1 MLKMLRGHDS
11 LTRLVG
17 KRRRLSLSAISPSKR
32 AVCVVKNQV
41 EEFIPIGSTLGSVK
55 EERVEIRCSSSSSVN
70 HQQVTE
76 AEILVDAASSKEN
89 LLKVKLECAE
99 IRCSSIFSANHQ
111 QGTEGEVLVDA
122 ANSKENLY
130 KVKQERVE
138 YHSVNH
144 QQGTEAESLVD
155 ADSSKSNLLKVKREV
170 VKLEAEVNGG
180 WTQCPTCPK
189 SVSGGLPCTT
199 HQDFCLQGGA
209 SEGKLK
215 SKQSTLS
222 RFFSPGVNKLSSAP
236 SSSRVHPLVSEEKQ
250 TSFVTIKTEDIVAER
265 PLKPPLSSR
274 SRLKLNKVKVE
285 IKQEDVY
292 EDTCGGSQLD
302 LPGQVVL
309 HSGAAT
315 SVGRTS
321 WETTS
326 SKPQE
331 LSVVPVEAK
340 FEVIG
345 SGTRNHVDKPG
356 EDLPLS
362 QSAKPNCS
370 CSCHLSTCKLEG
382 KDSSR
387 GSVEIDAH
395 TEEVD
400 SGRDLLV
407 FVKDKTTPTG
417 FLPSTNAQDVSLSTS
432 SPGQIAKNS
441 LVGTL
446 ETRIV
451 GRRYNRG
458 ISCEEGMQVTVLRDP
473 ENPKDSNAIK
483 IVPLETPLGPA
494 LGHLPKEISA
504 HLAPLLDKAFV
515 HVQGFVVTVP
525 EHIREDVPL
534 KLSFESASGSTDVSL
549 LDGAAESWQSMLV
562 AAENRPSRESPT
574 LRVSKY
580 QHNFLAVM
588 RTVLERD
595 SHLFKDQEK
604 YFLGTFCSLSG
615 DAQRLFIRL
624 YQRKGPWFRL
634 SSLSYKDVADV
645 TTASEELL
653 ASGFMST
660 DCSAE
665 EAPGVSLRTRIE
677 ILNMLELRQ
686 LSAFLKKKKEAASAR
701 REELISLLVSTAME
715 KQWNIEVSSSSRS
728 TTVLEIVA
736 EITGPCIRVS
746 EQAEFLLWRLQRLFF
761 LDKERD
767 LSSFLVVDMGLV
779 KYPQY
784 KCVKSR
790 HVFPT
795 HEALVAYEQ
804 ALEVAQ
810 GMDMSLEIND
820 AENALNFLRRA
831 RDELSSCQVVESAA
845 DKTPPFLARFSA
857 SYVYRN
863 IITVGVSILERERR
877 YKEAVEVLKELL
889 RSKVRSGRWGY
900 WTLRLSINLDHL
912 GCKEESLKVAE
923 TGVNESWI
931 RGGDRVALQRRVV
944 RLGKPPRRWKRPP
957 YADSLNRKCNEVQ
970 IRGRPLNCVTGKKSR
985 FYGYDGEQCG
995 VEELALQYYASE
1007 EGGGWQG
1014 VHCEGG
1020 VWLTLFG
1027 LLMWDVLF
1035 AEVPD
1040 VFQNPF
1046 QTAPLDLNTD
1056 LFYPS
1061 RQDLIESRLA
1071 AIAGGNTESIVTQS
1085 WNKNFGT
1092 MCSGV
1097 NWERHSLAEL
1107 LTIATCIGGSGLSH
1121 ICRLLAEDHAGW
1133 RGGMPDL
1140 LLWRT
1145 NVNASSDCSK
1155 CPNCGCL
1162 VSDVSLLNKP
1172 IDAISCKDLCLGEEG
1187 CKYLTEDLV
1196 LSTRN
1201 SAVRGEAK
1209 LVEVKGPRDRLSEQ
1223 QMAWIWILMNGGLS
1237 VEVCKVLEELKD

>member
-1 MLKMLRGHDS
+1 MLRGHDS
-11 LTRLVG
+11 LTRLIG
-17 KRRRLSLSAISPSKR
+17 KRRRLSLSAISPNKR
-32 AVCVVKNQV
+32 ALCVSKNQV
-41 EEFIPIGSTLGSVK
+41 EEFSLLGSTVGSVK
-55 EERVEIRCSSSSSVN
+55 EESVEIRCSSSSSVN

-76 AEILVDAASSKEN
+76 AETLLDGASSKKS
-89 LLKVKLECAE
+89 LVKVKVECVE
-99 IRCSSIFSANHQ
+99 FRCSSSFSTKHQ
-111 QGTEGEVLVDA
+111 QGTEVEGLVDA
-122 ANSKENLY
+122 AKSKEYLQ

-138 YHSVNH
+138 YHSVN
-144 QQGTEAESLVD
+144 QEQGTEAESLVD
-155 ADSSKSNLLKVKREV
+155 AESTKSNLLKVKQEV
-170 VKLEAEVNGG
+170 VKVEAEVNGEL
-180 WTQCPTCPK
+180 TQCPTCSK
-189 SVSGGLPCTT
+189 TVSGGLASNT
-199 HQDFCLQGGA
+199 HQDFCRQGGA
-209 SEGKLK
+209 SEGKQK
-215 SKQSTLS
+215 IKQSILS

-236 SSSRVHPLVSEEKQ
+236 SSSRVHPLLSEEKQ
-250 TSFVTIKTEDIVAER
+250 TSFVTIKTEDILSER

-274 SRLKLNKVKVE
+274 SRLKLKKVKVE
-285 IKQEDVY
+285 IKHEDDN
-292 EDTCGGSQLD
+292 EDTGRRSQLD
-302 LPGQVVL
+302 SLGQGVL
-309 HSGAAT
+309 LNGAAT
-315 SVGRTS
+315 SVGLTA
-321 WETTS
+321 WEATS
-326 SKPQE
+326 SKSLE
-331 LSVVPVEAK
+331 LSVVPVETK
-340 FEVIG
+340 VEVIC
-345 SGTRNHVDKPG
+345 SGTRNHVDNSGK
-356 EDLPLS
+356 DLPLS
-362 QSAKPNCS
+362 QSAKINCS
-370 CSCHLSTCKLEG
+370 CSCHLSTEDICKLEG
-382 KDSSR
+382 NDNSR
-387 GSVEIDAH
+387 ESIEMETY
-395 TEEVD
+395 TEEYD

-407 FVKDKTTPTG
+407 VVKDKTTPTG
-417 FLPSTNAQDVSLSTS
+417 FLPSTNAEDLSLSTS
-432 SPGQIAKNS
+432 STGQLAKNS

-458 ISCEEGMQVTVLRDP
+458 IFCEEGMQVTLLRDP
-473 ENPKDSNAIK
+473 ENPKDPNAIK
-483 IVPLETPLGPA
+483 VVPLETPLGPA
-494 LGHLPKEISA
+494 VGHLPKEISA

-525 EHIREDVPL
+525 EQIHGDVPL
-534 KLSFESASGSTDVSL
+534 KLSFESASASTDLSL

-562 AAENRPSRESPT
+562 AAENVSSGISPT

-595 SHLFKDQEK
+595 SHLFEDQEK
-604 YFLGTFCSLSG
+604 HFLGTFYALSG

-645 TTASEELL
+645 TTASDELL
-653 ASGFMST
+653 ASGFMSA
-660 DCSAE
+660 DCSAQE
-665 EAPGVSLRTRIE
+665 EPGASMRTRIE

-686 LSAFLKKKKEAASAR
+686 LSALLKKKKEAASAR
-701 REELISLLVSTAME
+701 REELVSLIVSTAME

-728 TTVLEIVA
+728 RTVMESVA

-761 LDKERD
+761 LDKGRD

-784 KCVKSR
+784 KCLKSR
-790 HVFPT
+790 HVFPS

-810 GMDMSLEIND
+810 GMDMSLELND
-820 AENALNFLRRA
+820 TEKALEFLRRA
-831 RDELSSCQVVESAA
+831 RNEMSVCQVVESAV
-845 DKTPPFLARFSA
+845 DKTPSFLARFSA

-863 IITVGVSILERERR
+863 VITVGVSILERERR

-900 WTLRLSINLDHL
+900 WTLRLSVNLDHL

-923 TGVNESWI
+923 SGVNEPWI

-957 YADSLNRKCNEVQ
+957 YADSLNRKCKEVQ

-1007 EGGGWQG
+1007 EGGAWQG

-1061 RQDLIESRLA
+1061 RQDLIETRLA
-1071 AIAGGNTESIVTQS
+1071 AIAVGNTESIVTQS

-1092 MCSGV
+1092 MCDGV

-1121 ICRLLAEDHAGW
+1121 VCRLLAEDHAGW

-1145 NVNASSDCSK
+1145 SANTSSDCSK
-1155 CPNCGCL
+1155 CSMCGCS
-1162 VSDVSLLNKP
+1162 VTDVSLKIKP
-1172 IDAISCKDLCLGEEG
+1172 IDSMNCEDLCLGEEG
-1187 CKYLTEDLV
+1187 CKNVTKDLV

-1201 SAVRGEAK
+1201 TALRGEAK